1 MIFLT
6 LFSLFSFV
14 FFNYYNSK
22 SIPNNN
28 RWILTKYL
36 FILFKLWIFRKYL
49 KPFIFLLGL
58 SCVKIKIGSILILA
72 LLWNWMV
79 LKILFLNS
87 YSMSTLL
94 LSLDLWRIILSRS
107 IFILDLSIAD
117 LWVLF
122 PRKILKLNSRFWELF
137 ILLNAISL
145 DFAKPPFCN
154 FSCTFTYPPS
164 WSYFSGTFLIK
175 LFFFTCWISVFL
187 A

>member
-1 MIFLT
+1 M
-6 LFSLFSFV
+6 
-14 FFNYYNSK
+14 
-22 SIPNNN
+22 
-28 RWILTKYL
+28 
-36 FILFKLWIFRKYL
+36 
-49 KPFIFLLGL
+49 
-58 SCVKIKIGSILILA
+58 ILA

-94 LSLDLWRIILSRS
+94 LSLDLWRRSVSRS

-164 WSYFSGTFLIK
+164 WSYFSGTFLIN
-175 LFFFTCWISVFL
+175 FFFYMLDQRILGKVLILFTFPLCTVGDFDKWRIYKYHL
-187 A
+187 TM